1 MRNKI
6 LTMFLSG
13 VIVMSLVACSSGG
26 VESLTET
33 EVKESASSEHS
44 EMESD
49 APVKQTQEQ
58 TQTPTLE
65 PSSKYYFENNVLVTE
80 DVRIEIVDCE
90 IIQIGEPGNEY
101 GEKPVIAF
109 TYDTTNL
116 TGNEAVNPI
125 SAWIAFF
132 TAVQD
137 NDPNYV
143 NVLDVGMAP
152 YDEYL
157 DTQSAT
163 IKKGGTVRDATAYEL
178 DDLETPVTLIAQRIM
193 DDEPLGEQTYNVAE
207 LVNQ

>member
-1 MRNKI
+1 MKKMTVVAEMLLI
-6 LTMFLSG
+6 SASLLILSG
-13 VIVMSLVACSSGG
+13 CSSAKSAPT
-26 VESLTET
+26 V
-33 EVKESASSEHS
+33 SASSPQ
-44 EMESD
+44 MNTI
-49 APVKQTQEQ
+49 QIQEP
-58 TQTPTLE
+58 TPE
-65 PSSKYYFENNVLVTE
+65 PSPKYYFEENILVTE

-90 IIQIGEPGNEY
+90 IIQIGEPGNEH
-101 GEKPVIAF
+101 GEKPVIVF

-143 NVLDVGMAP
+143 NVLDIGMAP

-178 DDLETPVTLIAQRIM
+178 DDLETPVLLIAQRIM
-193 DDEPLGEQTYNVAE
+193 DDEPLGEQTYDVVE
-207 LVNQ
+207 LASK